1 MSEYTNNIISEIE
14 HGLRTAYINSDFHSN
29 LAYRPEIIL
38 NDYRQGKKVLSSLE
52 EELRHCD
59 EFAISVA
66 FLTMGGIT
74 PLLQVLKELEIRNI
88 PGRILTTDYLMFNNP
103 AALRKLSELKNIKLK
118 MFMTNQ
124 EVGGFHT
131 KGYIFKKEEVY
142 HIIIGSSN
150 MTAGAITKNR
160 EWNTKII
167 STEEG
172 EIAKN
177 ILKEFNT
184 LWNDENAFDYNE
196 IIEQYAL
203 RYKIEKEQKKLAK
216 SQKIASM
223 EQYQLRPNKM
233 QVAFIHNLKKLREE
247 GAERALLIS
256 ATGTGKTYAS
266 AFALRE
272 EKIQKALFVVHREQI
287 AKQAVNSY
295 RNVFGD
301 TKTFGLLS
309 GNSKEYN
316 ADYLFSTMQT
326 ISKQET
332 LEKFSRDEFDMII
345 IDEVHRAGAESYS
358 RILNY
363 FKPKFWLGMTASPER
378 TDGFDI
384 VSRCQ
389 FAWKRQRMMLSRLC
403 ISWMCR

>member
-1 MSEYTNNIISEIE
+1 M
-14 HGLRTAYINSDFHSN
+14 
-29 LAYRPEIIL
+29 
-38 NDYRQGKKVLSSLE
+38 SSLE

-74 PLLQVLKELEIRNI
+74 QLLQVLKELEIRNI

-142 HIIIGSSN
+142 HIIMGSSN

-223 EQYQLRPNKM
+223 EQWK
-233 QVAFIHNLKKLREE
+233 LKR
-247 GAERALLIS
+247 
-256 ATGTGKTYAS
+256 
-266 AFALRE
+266 
-272 EKIQKALFVVHREQI
+272 
-287 AKQAVNSY
+287 
-295 RNVFGD
+295 
-301 TKTFGLLS
+301 
-309 GNSKEYN
+309 
-316 ADYLFSTMQT
+316 
-326 ISKQET
+326 
-332 LEKFSRDEFDMII
+332 
-345 IDEVHRAGAESYS
+345 
-358 RILNY
+358 
-363 FKPKFWLGMTASPER
+363 
-378 TDGFDI
+378 
-384 VSRCQ
+384 
-389 FAWKRQRMMLSRLC
+389 
-403 ISWMCR
+403 